1 MPSSKGEALATKG
14 RCMKRSISRAKSRAQ
29 LLQKRLVLLKRRNH
43 WQIVLDHLLAAAEE
57 DRIGDPAE
65 PARQLDDLHRQLAA
79 LDRVL
84 GTRSRNEQTKS
95 RMVRRSLVIAGRKTT
110 VSLEDDFW
118 HLFEDAAER
127 RRVTLSQLATEI
139 RALRTKGSV
148 SSVIRLF
155 VLGLCRD
162 QLSELQK

>member
-1 MPSSKGEALATKG
+1 MPSSKGEGIATKG
-14 RCMKRSISRAKSRAQ
+14 RCMKRSVSKAKSRAQ
-29 LLQKRLVLLKRRNH
+29 LLQKRLILLKRRNH
-43 WQIVLDHLLAAAEE
+43 WQIVLDHLMAAAQE

-65 PARQLDDLHRQLAA
+65 PARQLADLHRQLAA

-84 GTRSRNEQTKS
+84 GTRSRNEQMTS
-95 RMVRRSLVIAGRKTT
+95 RMVRRSLVIAGRRININ
-110 VSLEDDFW
+110 LEDDFW

-139 RALRTKGSV
+139 RAIRTKGSL

-162 QLSELQK
+162 RLSELQK